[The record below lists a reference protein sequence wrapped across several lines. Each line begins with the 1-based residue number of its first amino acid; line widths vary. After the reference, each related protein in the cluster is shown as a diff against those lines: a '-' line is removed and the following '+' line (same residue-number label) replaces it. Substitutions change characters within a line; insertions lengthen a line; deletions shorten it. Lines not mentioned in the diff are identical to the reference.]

1 MNIQEVASADQRTLI
16 GFAAAAARNALDML
30 SDAEL
35 LCTGQRWART
45 YALAVLAVEELGK
58 ASGVL
63 TLALVPSELRAQVP
77 VRDLLGRHDVKQA
90 AGLVMHLLE
99 FGTPGVAARVEGA
112 TRLAD
117 QLARVAEEVG
127 EANRAKQR
135 GLYVDLVGGELKR
148 PEEVTEADA
157 RAAIARAR
165 EVAGSAGPLRDPDA
179 LAVLADP
186 PPEVLRFA
194 GLTFE
199 RYLESADIGGPEA
212 AAAVAV
218 EMARSIREGG
228 GHPYGTTSSV

>member
-1 MNIQEVASADQRTLI
+1 MDEVAGMDQGALI
-16 GFAAAAARNALDML
+16 GFAAAAARNALDLL

-35 LCTGQRWART
+35 LCAGQRWARA

-63 TLALVPSELRAQVP
+63 TLALVPPALRAQVP

-99 FGTPGVAARVEGA
+99 FGKPGVAARVENA
-112 TRLAD
+112 PRLSD
-117 QLARVAEEVG
+117 QLAQLAGEVG
-127 EANRAKQR
+127 ESNQAKQR
-135 GLYVDLVGGELKR
+135 GFYVDLISGELKQ
-148 PEEVTEADA
+148 PSEVTEADA
-157 RAAIARAR
+157 RAAMARAW
-165 EVAGSAGPLRDPDA
+165 EVAESAGPLRDPEA

-194 GLTFE
+194 GLTLE
-199 RYLESADIGGPEA
+199 RYLESADLGGPEA

-218 EMARSIREGG
+218 ELARVVRRS
-228 GHPYGTTSSV
+228 TTNA